1 MAIVGIEHLSAQIE
15 KELTI
20 YSQEVTDD
28 LKKVA
33 KEYSKKLVDK
43 TKATAPVGQR
53 NSHKYKDSIK
63 SKKLNETPR
72 GITYVW
78 YVDSKDSNYRL
89 THLLVDG
96 HALRDGGRSRAN
108 DFLKNAVDVV
118 IPDYIKA
125 VEEVIKNG

>member
-20 YSQEVTDD
+20 YSQEVTDG

-33 KEYSKKLVDK
+33 KDYSKMLVDK
-43 TKATAPVGQR
+43 TKATAPVGNRSR
-53 NSHKYKDSIK
+53 NKYKDSIK
-63 SKKLNETPR
+63 AKKLNETQR

-78 YVDSKDSNYRL
+78 YVDSRASNYRL
-89 THLLVDG
+89 THLLIDG

-108 DFLKNAVDVV
+108 NFLKNAVDVV
-118 IPDYIKA
+118 IPEYLKA